1 MPALRTT
8 LLALLATLSAAFA
21 ATAAEPVDHCATMLG
36 SLAVELR
43 HARGLPPGRHT
54 KFACPKRFH
63 PLIGASR
70 ERILRVLG
78 PPDASDAER
87 GWSYYFAG
95 RHEQRPPG
103 TPQLVFSFD
112 AQQQVTAVDC
122 RRMRETAP

>member
-1 MPALRTT
+1 MLRLRST
-8 LLALLATLSAAFA
+8 LLLLLATVSGALAAQ
-21 ATAAEPVDHCATMLG
+21 AAEPLDHCATMLG

-54 KFACPKRFH
+54 SFRCPKRFH

-70 ERILRVLG
+70 ERILRALG
-78 PPDASDAER
+78 PPDASVADS

-95 RHEQRPPG
+95 RHERRPAG

-112 AQQQVTAVDC
+112 AEQQVSAVDC
-122 RRMRETAP
+122 RRMSETAP